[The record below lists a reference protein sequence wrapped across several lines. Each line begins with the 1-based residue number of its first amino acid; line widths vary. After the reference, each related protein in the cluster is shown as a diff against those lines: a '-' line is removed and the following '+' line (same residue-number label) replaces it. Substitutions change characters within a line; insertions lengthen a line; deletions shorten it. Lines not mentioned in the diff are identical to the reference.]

1 MRLISSLILAGSTA
15 VITACAPTPSA
26 APETPAAEPDG
37 GEAPA
42 WRCDAEGARSLI
54 GSHVGA
60 VTFPQNSNVRI
71 ACTTCAVTQDYQE
84 NRLNLFFDQET
95 GVIER
100 VSCG

>member
-1 MRLISSLILAGSTA
+1 MRLMSSSIFAGAVVALA
-15 VITACAPTPSA
+15 ACAPQPVP
-26 APETPAAEPDG
+26 PETPGSGPDEG
-37 GEAPA
+37 AGMA
-42 WRCDAEGARSLI
+42 WRCDAEAARSLI

-60 VTFPQNSNVRI
+60 VTFPRESNVRI

-84 NRLNLFFDQET
+84 DRLNLFFDEDT

>member
-54 GSHVGA
+54 GLGLCTGA
-60 VTFPQNSNVRI
+60 SEAFQPGRVADRRI
-71 ACTTCAVTQDYQE
+71 GQVVVEA
-84 NRLNLFFDQET
+84 R
-95 GVIER
+95 
-100 VSCG
+100 

>member
-1 MRLISSLILAGSTA
+1 MRLISAAIIGGALAA
-15 VITACAPTPSA
+15 MAACVPPPPA
-26 APETPAAEPDG
+26 APEAPESG
-37 GEAPA
+37 GSQPPA
-42 WRCDAEGARSLI
+42 WRCDADDARSLI

-84 NRLNLFFDQET
+84 DRLNLFFDQET

>member
-1 MRLISSLILAGSTA
+1 M
-15 VITACAPTPSA
+15 
-26 APETPAAEPDG
+26 
-37 GEAPA
+37 
-42 WRCDAEGARSLI
+42 
-54 GSHVGA
+54 GA

-100 VSCG
+100 VTCG

>member
-1 MRLISSLILAGSTA
+1 MRLIASLVAGAA
-15 VITACAPTPSA
+15 VAGMAACAPPPPA
-26 APETPAAEPDG
+26 APETPPAEENAG
-37 GEAPA
+37 APA
-42 WRCDAEGARSLI
+42 WRCDADDARSLI

-95 GVIER
+95 GLIER